1 MTPTAVAGLD
11 GCRGGWVMVRAPLD
25 AGPGSSVEVVVDLE
39 VVASALESGDLAV
52 AGIDIPIG
60 LPEAGRR
67 PCDGDARSMLGPRRS
82 SVFPAP
88 LRGLLGATAYDDAA
102 ARCRALSGKGLSR
115 QAFGILAKVGEVDLL
130 MTPRRQRSL
139 VEVHPEVSFAVLA
152 GEPMA
157 HYKKTPAGRAE
168 RLDALRAAFP
178 DIDSHDG
185 ARLSGV
191 GTDDV
196 LDAFVVAWSA
206 RRWWSGDC
214 LRFGGERDGRG
225 LRMEIIA

>member
-11 GCRGGWVMVRAPLD
+11 GCRGGWVMVSAPLD
-25 AGPGSSVEVVVDLE
+25 LGPGCSVEVVADLD
-39 VVASALESGDLAV
+39 VVVSALEAGDLAV
-52 AGIDIPIG
+52 AGIDVPIG
-60 LPEAGRR
+60 LPEAGPRR
-67 PCDGDARSMLGPRRS
+67 CDVDARSMLGPRRS

-88 LRGLLGATAYDDAA
+88 LRGLLGAAAYDDAA
-102 ARCRALSGKGLSR
+102 ARCRALSGKGLCR
-115 QAFGILAKVGEVDLL
+115 QSFGILAKVREVDLL

-139 VEVHPEVSFAVLA
+139 VEVHPEVSFAVLS

-157 HYKKTPAGRAE
+157 YYKKTPTGRAE

-178 DIDSHDG
+178 DIDVHDG
-185 ARLSGV
+185 APISGA

-196 LDAFVVAWSA
+196 LDAFVTAWSA
-206 RRWWSGDC
+206 RRWWARDC
-214 LRFGGERDGRG
+214 LRLGGERDGRG